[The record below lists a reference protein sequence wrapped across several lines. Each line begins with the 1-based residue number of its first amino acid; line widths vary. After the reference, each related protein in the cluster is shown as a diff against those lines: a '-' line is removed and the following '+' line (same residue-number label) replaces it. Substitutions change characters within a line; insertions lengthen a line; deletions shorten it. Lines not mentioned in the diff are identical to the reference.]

1 MGDEVV
7 GLVLKVGGLRV
18 AGVEV
23 LRRGGIGVW
32 ERCVED
38 VCGVGRWVVV
48 VVVGI
53 EAFVE
58 MSGLWNLRVWFFV
71 SSYLI

>member
-1 MGDEVV
+1 MG
-7 GLVLKVGGLRV
+7 
-18 AGVEV
+18 AEV
-23 LRRGGIGVW
+23 LRRGGYVGVWW

-58 MSGLWNLRVWFFV
+58 MGTFGFGFLLVNTFLV
-71 SSYLI
+71 

>member
-1 MGDEVV
+1 MWRF
-7 GLVLKVGGLRV
+7 LKGEYV
-18 AGVEV
+18 
-23 LRRGGIGVW
+23 GVW

-38 VCGVGRWVVV
+38 GCGVGRWVV

-58 MSGLWNLRVWFFV
+58 MSGLNNRITTPRESQFNDKD
-71 SSYLI
+71 YR

>member
-1 MGDEVV
+1 MWRFLKGGDV
-7 GLVLKVGGLRV
+7 GVW
-18 AGVEV
+18 
-23 LRRGGIGVW
+23 W

-38 VCGVGRWVVV
+38 VCGLGRWVVV